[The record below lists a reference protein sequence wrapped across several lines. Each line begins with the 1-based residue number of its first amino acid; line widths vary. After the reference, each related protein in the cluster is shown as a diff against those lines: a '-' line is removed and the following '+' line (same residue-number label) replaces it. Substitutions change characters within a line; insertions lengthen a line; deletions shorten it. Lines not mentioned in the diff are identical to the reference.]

1 MDEGE
6 VRTVSGR
13 QAALAVARGPVS
25 RQAWLD
31 TAYLCVNV
39 PLGIAGAAGVLV
51 LITLAATLAVS
62 VVGGLVASGLLL
74 FLVRVLTDLQRS
86 RHLAFRGVPIPPD
99 RPDYAERGWFGRRLT
114 DLRSEGFW
122 RQTGYHL
129 LAAASGAGALLV
141 GLGWVAGVALTL
153 LPSYGWSL
161 PSGGPFGTDL
171 HLAVTQIGFCLAGVV
186 ILLATPL
193 LAAGLAEADSRAA
206 QALLGVNRRIQ
217 LGQRLTAVGAGR
229 AAAVSAADAERRRI
243 ERDLHDG
250 VQQRLMSLAMNLG
263 ILRTAHPDLPEGAKL
278 AVQDAHEEAKLVLS
292 ELRDLVRGL
301 YPAVLDDRGLD
312 AALSGIAARSA
323 VPVRLEVDLPEQRPP
338 IALEAVAY
346 FVVAE
351 TLTNAVRHSGATTV
365 DIAVHEADGVL
376 RVQVTDDGVGGARV
390 GGGSGLKGLTDRV
403 ASVDGTLRI
412 DSPAGGPTTITAEL
426 PCAF

>member
-1 MDEGE
+1 MQ
-6 VRTVSGR
+6 TVSGR
-13 QAALAVARGPVS
+13 QTALTVLRGPL
-25 RQAWLD
+25 RREAWRD

-39 PLGIAGAAGVLV
+39 PLGITGAVGVL
-51 LITLAATLAVS
+51 LLLTLTATLAVTVIGALIS
-62 VVGGLVASGLLL
+62 LGVLLG
-74 FLVRVLTDLQRS
+74 LVRVLTDLQRS
-86 RHLAFRGVPIPPD
+86 RHLAFRQIPIPPD
-99 RPDYAERGWFGRRLT
+99 ERDYAGRGWFGRRAT

-122 RQTGYHL
+122 RQVGYHL
-129 LAAASGAGALLV
+129 LSAFFGAGALLV
-141 GLGWVAGVALTL
+141 GLGWAAGVTLTL
-153 LPSYGWSL
+153 LPAYAWWVPL
-161 PSGGPFGTDL
+161 GGPYASDL
-171 HLAVTQIGFCLAGVV
+171 RLALAQVGLFLVGVV
-186 ILLATPL
+186 VLLATPL
-193 LAAGLAEADSRAA
+193 LAIGLAEVDSRVS
-206 QALLGVNRRIQ
+206 QALLGQNRRLQ
-217 LGQRLTAVGAGR
+217 LDRRLTAVGASR

-263 ILRTAHPDLPEGAKL
+263 ILRTAHPDLAEGTRL

-323 VPVRLEVDLPEQRPP
+323 VPVRLQVDLPEQRPP

-351 TLTNAVRHSGATTV
+351 TLTNAVRHSGATAV
-365 DIAVHEADGVL
+365 DIDVRMAADVL
-376 RVQVTDDGVGGARV
+376 RVQVTDDGCGGARP
-390 GGGSGLKGLTDRV
+390 GGGSGLKGLNDRV
-403 ASVDGTLRI
+403 TSVDGTLDI
-412 DSPAGGPTTITAEL
+412 DSPTGGPTTITAEL

>member
-13 QAALAVARGPVS
+13 QTALTLLRGPFR

-31 TAYLCVNV
+31 TAYLCLNV
-39 PLGIAGAAGVLV
+39 PLGISAAVGVLV
-51 LITLAATLAVS
+51 LLTLTATLAVT
-62 VVGGLVASGLLL
+62 VVGALLSLGLLL
-74 FLVRVLTDLQRS
+74 ILVRVMTDVQRS
-86 RHLAFRGVPIPPD
+86 RHLAFRQIAIPPD
-99 RPDYAERGWFGRRLT
+99 ERDYAGRGWFGRRVT

-122 RQTGYHL
+122 RQVSYHL
-129 LAAASGAGALLV
+129 LSAVLGAGALLI
-141 GLGWVAGVALTL
+141 GLGWVAGVTLSVLPAYAWWMPIGGPYSTDLRLTL
-153 LPSYGWSL
+153 
-161 PSGGPFGTDL
+161 
-171 HLAVTQIGFCLAGVV
+171 AQIGFFVFGVV
-186 ILLATPL
+186 VLLATPL
-193 LAAGLAEADSRAA
+193 LAMGLAEADSRAA
-206 QALLGVNRRIQ
+206 QALLGQNRRLQ
-217 LGQRLTAVGAGR
+217 FDRRLSAVGASR

-263 ILRTAHPDLPEGAKL
+263 ILRTAHPDLSEGAKL

-323 VPVRLEVDLPEQRPP
+323 VPVRLKVDLPEQRPP

-351 TLTNAVRHSGATTV
+351 TLTNAVRHSAATTV
-365 DIAVHEADGVL
+365 DIDVRLQEGVL
-376 RVQVTDDGVGGARV
+376 RVQVSDDGRGGARP
-390 GGGSGLKGLTDRV
+390 GGGTGLQGLGDRV

-412 DSPAGGPTTITAEL
+412 DSPSGGPTTITAEL